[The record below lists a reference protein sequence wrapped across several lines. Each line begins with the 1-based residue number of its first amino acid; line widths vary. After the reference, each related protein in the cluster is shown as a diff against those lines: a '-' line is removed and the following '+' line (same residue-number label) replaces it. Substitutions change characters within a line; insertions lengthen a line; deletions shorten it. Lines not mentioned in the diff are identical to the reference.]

1 MPPTMTK
8 KAPRQNTFACLF
20 VASALLGISCASS
33 PAPSAESG
41 GTAPAGGGGSSTSA
55 APAAGAPAAPPA
67 LKNLPGMTVT
77 WNDLDQAQRKDYM
90 KKAVMSRMGD
100 EFAAFDSKYNEFT
113 CVTCHGGGAK
123 KGNFKM
129 PNPDLPK
136 LSKDPEAMK
145 KMATEK
151 PAVFMFMADMVKPH
165 MADLLGMK
173 PFDMKTKTGVFGCNN
188 CHVIQ

>member
-1 MPPTMTK
+1 MTK

-20 VASALLGISCASS
+20 VASALLGLSCASS

-41 GTAPAGGGGSSTSA
+41 GTAPAGGGSSTA
-55 APAAGAPAAPPA
+55 APAAGAPAAPAA

-90 KKAVMSRMGD
+90 KKAVMPRMGD
-100 EFAAFDSKYNEFT
+100 EFAGFNSKYNEFT
-113 CVTCHGGGAK
+113 CATCHGGGAK
-123 KGNFKM
+123 KGDFKM

-136 LSKDPEAMK
+136 LPKDPEAMK
-145 KMATEK
+145 KLAAEK
-151 PAVFMFMADMVKPH
+151 PAYLMFMADMVKPH
-165 MADLLGMK
+165 MADLMGMK